1 MTNETAIK
9 FTEICRF
16 KNPRKCEITGY
27 IEEYVTVEDVVQGK
41 ATQADFASPRRF
53 MPDCTDDVLALAIEW
68 CEKNIEDF
76 IRIELLIYSKKELS
90 KDSECGLYLCTILQE
105 TDCDSGYGKTM
116 VSVLDGEV
124 FVDGNSPSQAI
135 MLAVIKAAEGL

>member
-9 FTEICRF
+9 FAEICGFEKPEYDEMLNVVRSRAVGVDF
-16 KNPRKCEITGY
+16 KPTN
-27 IEEYVTVEDVVQGK
+27 
-41 ATQADFASPRRF
+41 A
-53 MPDCTDDVLALAIEW
+53 DDVLALAIEW

-135 MLAVIKAAEGL
+135 MLAVIKAAEGLNGK